1 MKYSYFLL
9 LFLGFATSCLFR
21 AVAYGEETDSVR
33 LLNRTP
39 VVSPKVHFNT
49 QTQSWLDRK
58 LEVRVAIWGE
68 AWPPMHLGLD
78 SAHFEGA
85 TADVLGALEQTLGVR
100 FKIVRYLGREDAMQ
114 ALVAGEIEILAFN
127 DTGQPSDSRVR
138 QSVAYLVNH
147 RVVIRRTSDAYNTD
161 PKMANERL
169 AYVGSSLLEKQLM
182 QRYPLA
188 KLMRYRNRTQALTA
202 VVYGQADAMYTSSTT
217 AAYLI
222 PQMFP
227 NLLYFDHIKDVPD
240 VGNINFAVSAKQPE
254 LLDAINQ
261 SLSAISLSEMLRIAS
276 RWELSE
282 DFVIPRKPLRL
293 SAEQQTWAMANPEI
307 RVIVSALD
315 APLTFY
321 DKHGQL
327 HGLSVDLLKQIE
339 RSTGLRF
346 EFIRGDGVGDMIGR
360 VQREQADL
368 IVALSVVGSVTGPLH
383 YTRPYLMSPLVVV
396 TRREQANIH
405 GLDDLHGRRL
415 AIVRDTPGFAWLGK
429 HHPSITAVAVE
440 NTSQGL
446 EMLISGEVDGSVQ
459 SQFVADYF
467 IKQYFQ
473 ADLHVASVFGP
484 RPDRIVMAAASDKQI
499 LKDII
504 NEALLDIPPERL
516 RQLTDRWYNHDAP
529 AIASSWSTYK
539 NEIYTVIGG
548 GALFALIFVLWNYY
562 LRRQVRR
569 RQRAEEA
576 LKDQLEFT
584 RTLID
589 GSPVALYVRDQHGR
603 LIHCNQ
609 AYLDFMQ
616 ASREEFVGKTLL
628 ENSYVAPWLVAR
640 YHQMYLEVVKTG
652 KPVVADLDVDVK
664 GQPFHIYHWI
674 LPFQDG
680 MGRYRGVIGGWLDIT
695 ERVKLLQQLQQAK
708 EQAVEASRSKSVFLT
723 TMSHEI
729 RTPISAVVGLIEL
742 LRLRTDDPEKMAQN
756 LDVAYQSAQSLLALI
771 GDILDLSK
779 IEANVLEPSFRAT
792 DLEVLIQSVHRLFEA
807 NARKKNLEYKL
818 LIDVTHRGVMIDSLM
833 LNQIISNLLSNAIKF
848 TEQGIVQLVL
858 REDMSRICDGY
869 ASYEIQ
875 VQDSGSGL
883 SDADQEVIF
892 EPFVQAGGVQQRRDG
907 SGLGLNICQRLA
919 KLLGA
924 TLSVESDLGK
934 GSCFLLRFEAP
945 LVHVDTQPQ
954 LVPLQSASTHRLR
967 ILVAEDHAPSRLL
980 LCQQLEYL
988 GHEVVPCDD
997 GESALNVWAHASL
1010 SFDLTIADCN
1020 MPNMDGFELS
1030 SRIRAIEEEKAE
1042 GFHPIFGLTANA
1054 QSSAVEKG
1062 LAAGMTKCLFK
1073 PVSIEELSSLIG
1085 EISRSSELQAK
1096 AAGANNELE
1105 KLRILKPEAY
1115 DDLVEEILRTLRED
1129 SLKLAEIG
1137 EGNDLKALARL
1148 AHKIKGGAQLAG
1160 DAQLVKVCQVL
1171 EDGAEKGDKRSF
1183 DNISLALHLLD
1194 ALQMRLLAES

>member
-1 MKYSYFLL
+1 MKLSYFLF
-9 LFLGFATSCLFR
+9 LFLVLVICQFR
-21 AVAYGEETDSVR
+21 AVAYGQETDDVR
-33 LLNRTP
+33 LLIRTP
-39 VVSPKVHFNT
+39 VVSPEVYFNT

-58 LEVRVAIWGE
+58 SVVRVAMWGG
-68 AWPPMHLGLD
+68 AWPPMHLGFDL
-78 SAHFEGA
+78 AHFEGV
-85 TADVLGALEQTLGVR
+85 TADVLGALEQTLGLR
-100 FKIVRYLGREDAMQ
+100 FKIVSYSGREQ
-114 ALVAGEIEILAFN
+114 ALQALAAGEVEMLAFN
-127 DTGQPSDSRVR
+127 DAGQPSDSRVR

-147 RVVIRRTSDAYNTD
+147 RVVIRRTRDSASID
-161 PKMANERL
+161 PEMANKRL
-169 AYVGSSLLEKQLM
+169 AFVGSSLLEAQLRL
-182 QRYPLA
+182 RYPHA
-188 KLMRYRNRTQALTA
+188 KLMKYGNHAQAITA
-202 VVYGQADAMYTSSTT
+202 VVYEQADALYTSAIT

-222 PQMFP
+222 PRMFP
-227 NLLYFDHIKDVPD
+227 NLLSFDHTKGVSD
-240 VGNINFAVSAKQPE
+240 VGDINFAVSAKQPE

-261 SLSAISLSEMLRIAS
+261 SLSSIPLSEMLRIAS
-276 RWELSE
+276 RWELGE
-282 DFVIPRKPLRL
+282 DFVIPRKPLQL
-293 SAEQQTWAMANPEI
+293 SAEQQAWVAANPRI
-307 RVIVSALD
+307 RVLMAAPN

-321 DKHGQL
+321 DQRDQL
-327 HGLSVDLLKQIE
+327 RGLSVDLLKQIE

-346 EFIRGDGVGDMIGR
+346 EPVRSDGIGDMIER
-360 VQREQADL
+360 LQREQADL
-368 IVALSVVGSVTGPLH
+368 IVALSVAGSVTGPLY
-383 YTRPYLMSPLVVV
+383 YTRPYLISPLVVV
-396 TRREQANIH
+396 TRREQSNIRSF
-405 GLDDLHGRRL
+405 DELHGRRL

-440 NTSQGL
+440 NASQGL

-459 SQFVADYF
+459 SQFIADYF
-467 IKQYFQ
+467 IKQHFQ

-484 RPDRIVMAAASDKQI
+484 RPDRVVMAAASDKQI

-516 RQLTDRWYNHDAP
+516 RQLTDRWRNHDIP
-529 AIASSWSTYK
+529 AVASPWSTYK
-539 NEIYTVIGG
+539 NVIYAVIGG
-548 GALFALIFVLWNYY
+548 AALFALIFLLWNYY
-562 LRRQVRR
+562 LRGQIRR

-589 GSPVALYVRDQHGR
+589 GSPVALYVRDQQGR

-628 ENSYVAPWLVAR
+628 ENSDVAPWLVAR

-652 KPVVADLDVDVK
+652 KPIFADLDVEVK

-680 MGRYRGVIGGWLDIT
+680 LGRYRGVIGGWLDIT
-695 ERVKLLQQLQQAK
+695 EREKLLQQLQQAK

-742 LRLRTDDPEKMAQN
+742 LRLRTDDPAQMRHN

-779 IEANVLEPSFRAT
+779 IEADALEPTSRTT
-792 DLEVLIQSVHRLFEA
+792 DLEVLIQSAHRLFEA
-807 NARKKNLEYKL
+807 NARKKNLEYCL
-818 LIDVTHRGVMIDSLM
+818 CIDITHKGIMIDSLM
-833 LNQIISNLLSNAIKF
+833 LNQIVSNLLSNAIKF
-848 TEQGIVQLVL
+848 TEQGEVKLVL
-858 REDMSRICDGY
+858 REDVSRKRDGFGC
-869 ASYEIQ
+869 YEIQ
-875 VQDSGSGL
+875 VQDSGVGL
-883 SDADQEVIF
+883 SGADQKVIF
-892 EPFVQAGGVQQRRDG
+892 EPFVQAGGVLQRRDG
-907 SGLGLNICQRLA
+907 SGLGLNICQRLT

-924 TLSVESDLGK
+924 TLSVESELGK

-954 LVPLQSASTHRLR
+954 VATLEPASTHRLR

-988 GHEVVPCDD
+988 GHEAVPCDD
-997 GESALNVWAHASL
+997 GESALDVWTHASI

-1030 SRIRAIEEEKAE
+1030 SRIRAIEEERAE

-1062 LAAGMTKCLFK
+1062 LAAGMTRCIFK
-1073 PVSIEELSSLIG
+1073 PVSIEVLSNLIG
-1085 EISRSSELQAK
+1085 EISRGNELRAK
-1096 AAGANNELE
+1096 AAGASSELE

-1115 DDLVEEILRTLRED
+1115 DSLVEEILRTLRED
-1129 SLKLAEIG
+1129 ASKLAELG
-1137 EGNDLKALARL
+1137 QEDDLKALVRL

-1160 DAQLVKVCQVL
+1160 DAQLVKACQVL
-1171 EDGAEKGDKRSF
+1171 EESGERGVQRSRAQ
-1183 DNISLALHLLD
+1183 ISVVLHLLEV
-1194 ALQMRLLAES
+1194 LQMRLLEES